1 MEKNPSWFFLRYQN
15 HYIYIYSKNN
25 KKKCLRSSA
34 SLIAH
39 VRYNGTIRTNGNYK
53 QKSRD
58 SPKISDR

>member
-1 MEKNPSWFFLRYQN
+1 MSEIFST
-15 HYIYIYSKNN
+15 
-25 KKKCLRSSA
+25 A

-39 VRYNGTIRTNGNYK
+39 VRYNGTIRTNGKYK